1 MTERDIQGQFL
12 ALKNLVA
19 AAAGEDLPEREKQV
33 IKLLC
38 ETGLSLLEGLLV
50 DINKIADAAAYLVTH
65 QK

>member
-1 MTERDIQGQFL
+1 MTENDIKGNFL

-19 AAAGEDLPEREKQV
+19 EAAGEDLPEREKQV

-50 DINKIADAAAYLVTH
+50 DINKLATAAEHLVYH
-65 QK
+65 K